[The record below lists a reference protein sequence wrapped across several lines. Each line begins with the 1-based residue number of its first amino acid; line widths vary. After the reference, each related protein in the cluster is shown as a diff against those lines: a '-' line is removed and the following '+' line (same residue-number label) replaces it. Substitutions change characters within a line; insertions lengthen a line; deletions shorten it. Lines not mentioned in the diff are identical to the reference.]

1 MINEI
6 VKAWIPGLKDNYY
19 RIIRTVGKVDL
30 VVVSVKTKKEYLI
43 SRYQIMDKGGKE
55 KNKCSG
61 TI

>member
-43 SRYQIMDKGGKE
+43 SRYQIMDNRRKGE
-55 KNKCSG
+55 E
-61 TI
+61 

>member
-30 VVVSVKTKKEYLI
+30 VVVSVKTKKEHLI
-43 SRYQIMDKGGKE
+43 SRYQIIKDQAAQS
-55 KNKCSG
+55 NN
-61 TI
+61 